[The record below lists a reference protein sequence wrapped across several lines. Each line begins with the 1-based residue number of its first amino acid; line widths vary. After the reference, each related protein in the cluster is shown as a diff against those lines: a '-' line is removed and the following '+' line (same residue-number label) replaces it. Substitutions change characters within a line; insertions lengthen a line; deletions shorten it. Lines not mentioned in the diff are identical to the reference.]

1 MIEHFD
7 KNYIDEAVRR
17 KIIDDDKNAAHFK
30 YVRRNWLSG
39 KIGRHRLKLEQTI
52 CQPTF

>member
-39 KIGRHRLKLEQTI
+39 KCPKINAYKIYFVLA
-52 CQPTF
+52 